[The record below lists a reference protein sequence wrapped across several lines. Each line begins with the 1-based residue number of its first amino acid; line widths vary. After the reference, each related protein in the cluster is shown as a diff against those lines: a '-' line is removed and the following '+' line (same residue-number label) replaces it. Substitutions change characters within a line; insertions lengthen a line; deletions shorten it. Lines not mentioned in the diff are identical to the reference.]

1 MSIVALI
8 QSMSSDPSLPVGSR
22 VSLRNSDRT
31 GIVIAVSGAG
41 HVEIEFDDAP
51 AGDIEVVS
59 VDALVLMP
67 PRRPLQALMPVVPVN
82 LDDVNTM
89 AALVTRFTFGATTDP
104 GVDEDEMSAWMQEAG
119 V

>member
-1 MSIVALI
+1 MSLSIVALI

-31 GIVIAVSGAG
+31 GIVTAVSGAG

-51 AGDIEVVS
+51 AGDTEVVS

-67 PRRPLQALMPVVPVN
+67 PRRPLQALVPVT
-82 LDDVNTM
+82 LDDVDTM
-89 AALVTRFTFGATTDP
+89 GAIVTRFAFGATTDL
-104 GVDEDEMSAWMQEAG
+104 DEDEMAAWMQAEG